1 MMFITDECQP
11 TLEERYFLKIRPQL
25 YKLHASHYQYGVR
38 KGTSLAEHLDSV
50 CQFLLTITRIAGVPE
65 EKRGIIL
72 AVGVTHD
79 LNKLDE
85 SGRSVKKLARDRA
98 FLQEQLELAGVST
111 LVKTEED
118 YELVRRLIER
128 HSGHSASDGMRFFP
142 EDGNIK
148 KWAAM
153 LIGADLFDLGIGEE
167 KRLRKVENELTIALG
182 RPCQLFLVRL
192 SEDKGYLTSLLLGA
206 CEEVLMK

>member
-98 FLQEQLELAGVST
+98 FLQEQLELAGVSA

-118 YELVRRLIER
+118 YELVRR
-128 HSGHSASDGMRFFP
+128 
-142 EDGNIK
+142 
-148 KWAAM
+148 
-153 LIGADLFDLGIGEE
+153 
-167 KRLRKVENELTIALG
+167 
-182 RPCQLFLVRL
+182 
-192 SEDKGYLTSLLLGA
+192 
-206 CEEVLMK
+206 